1 MASPTNAIRDDKDN
15 EPKVAPGRHEARGYC
30 HPGLG
35 CRSRGELLPEARVAT
50 GQSRRQA
57 PACFSS
63 RRTAPHAPSNS
74 ART

>member
-15 EPKVAPGRHEARGYC
+15 EPKVAPGRHEARGY
-30 HPGLG
+30 LSS
-35 CRSRGELLPEARVAT
+35 RSRMSIARRT
-50 GQSRRQA
+50 FTRGSGGDRTSRRQA